1 MWKITLYMDYPYSRN
16 KKEGKEMIYEINQ
29 ERLLKTLQ
37 ELIETPSVVGY
48 YPCIHQLLEELVEP
62 YGLTVDYDRRHTAYV
77 KISGQNPEKTV
88 CLGAH
93 FDTIGM
99 VVRSIEEN
107 GWLSVR
113 NLGGLNFHSLEGE
126 NVLVHTRFNGDY
138 TGMVICKSHSVHV
151 FDDARE
157 LERDFPNMKILIDED
172 VHDKTSVEALGIR
185 PGDLISVD
193 PKFVLTDTGYIKSR
207 HIDDKASAAV
217 LIECI
222 RILVENG
229 LQPKNNIWFAF
240 PIYEEIGL
248 GGAYVPDEVEEYL
261 ALDIG
266 LIGHEQSGDEK
277 KVSISG
283 ADRIAPYDWDLT
295 SRLIELAEENDIDYV
310 TDIYYRYGS
319 DATAALNGGNNIV
332 PATIGMGTMNS
343 HGHERT
349 HIDGIVETL
358 KLSMAYIMDSK

>member
-1 MWKITLYMDYPYSRN
+1 M
-16 KKEGKEMIYEINQ
+16 MIEIND
-29 ERLLKTLQ
+29 ERILATLQ
-37 ELIETPSVVGY
+37 ALIETPSVVGY
-48 YPCIHQLLEELVEP
+48 YPRIHALLEEFAGGLGLQVE
-62 YGLTVDYDRRHTAYV
+62 YDKRHTAY
-77 KISGQNPEKTV
+77 IRIPGASHEKTR

-126 NVLVHTRFNGDY
+126 NVQVHTRFNGDY
-138 TGMVICKSHSVHV
+138 TGMIICRSHSVHV

-157 LERDFPNMKILIDED
+157 LERDFMNMKILLDQD
-172 VHDKTSVEALGIR
+172 VHSRDEVRALGIR

-217 LIECI
+217 LFECI
-222 RILVENG
+222 RLLAENE
-229 LQPKNNIWFAF
+229 LQPAYDTWFAF

-248 GGAYVPDEVEEYL
+248 GGAFVPEEVDEYL

-266 LIGHEQSGDEK
+266 LIGGEQSGDEK
-277 KVSISG
+277 KVTISG
-283 ADRIAPYDWDLT
+283 ADRIAPYDWELT
-295 SRLIELAEENDIDYV
+295 SHLIRLAEEKGIDYAADV
-310 TDIYYRYGS
+310 YYRYGS

-343 HGHERT
+343 HGYERT
-349 HIDGIVETL
+349 HIDGIKETL
-358 KLSMAYIMDSK
+358 KLSMAYILSE

>member
-1 MWKITLYMDYPYSRN
+1 MNL
-16 KKEGKEMIYEINQ
+16 EIHE
-29 ERLLKTLQ
+29 ERMLQTLQ

-48 YPCIHQLLEELVEP
+48 YLQIHQLLEAYMNELNLEVE
-62 YGLTVDYDRRHTAYV
+62 YDRRHTAYV
-77 KISGQNPEKTV
+77 KIPGRNRRKTV
-88 CLGAH
+88 MLGAH

-126 NVLVHTRFNGDY
+126 NVHVHTRFDGDY
-138 TGMVICKSHSVHV
+138 TGMIICKSHSVHV
-151 FDDARE
+151 FDDARD
-157 LERDFPNMKILIDED
+157 LERDFPNMKILLDQD
-172 VHDKTSVEALGIR
+172 VHDKESVSALGIR

-193 PKFVLTDTGYIKSR
+193 PKYVLTDTGYIKSR
-207 HIDDKASAAV
+207 HIDDKACAAV

-222 RILVENG
+222 RMIVENEIV
-229 LQPKNNIWFAF
+229 PENDTWFAF

-248 GGAYVPDEVEEYL
+248 GGAFVPEEVDEYL

-266 LIGHEQSGDEK
+266 LIGGEQSGDEK

-283 ADRIAPYDWDLT
+283 ADRISPYDWDLT
-295 SRLIELAEENDIDYV
+295 SKLIRLAEEEGIHYSADV
-310 TDIYYRYGS
+310 YYRYGS

-332 PATIGMGTMNS
+332 PASIGMGCMNS
-343 HGHERT
+343 HGYERT
-349 HIDGIVETL
+349 HIEGILETL
-358 KLSMAYIMDSK
+358 KLSLAYIFS